1 MEVGGLGGSHGM
13 QEALLHKFLLFPA
26 AVVFFVLFFLGGFF
40 FLVLFSR
47 DLRIGAHVP
56 KRYI

>member
-26 AVVFFVLFFLGGFF
+26 AVVFFVLFFLGVFF
-40 FLVLFSR
+40 FWFFSVG
-47 DLRIGAHVP
+47 I
-56 KRYI
+56 

>member
-1 MEVGGLGGSHGM
+1 MEVGDLGGSHGM

-26 AVVFFVLFFLGGFF
+26 AVVFFVLFFWGGF

>member
-26 AVVFFVLFFLGGFF
+26 AVVFLFFFWV

>member
-26 AVVFFVLFFLGGFF
+26 AVVFFVFFCFFGGVFF
-40 FLVLFSR
+40 FFWFFSVG
-47 DLRIGAHVP
+47 I
-56 KRYI
+56 

>member
-26 AVVFFVLFFLGGFF
+26 AVGFF
-40 FLVLFSR
+40 FFWVFLVLFSR

>member
-26 AVVFFVLFFLGGFF
+26 AVVFFGF

>member
-1 MEVGGLGGSHGM
+1 MEVGGLGGSHVM

-26 AVVFFVLFFLGGFF
+26 AVVFLV

-47 DLRIGAHVP
+47 DLRIGAHVL